1 MRTLLTLMGIA
12 AIVTYSVL
20 GMMLMND
27 WAVVAASG
35 FPLDRTIADME
46 ARGELYT
53 AIPGFGFAAS
63 GIALALVWGL
73 VTIFRPLAMPVW
85 ATVLLWAGIL
95 ALGAPAYFFTAF
107 SNLNS
112 VGDTYYEWNAE
123 AAFALESPLYG
134 ASMIAF
140 VVALGSAAVALA
152 MSAVRRKPS
161 ARWL

>member
-1 MRTLLTLMGIA
+1 MRTLLTLIGIA
-12 AIVTYSVL
+12 AIVIYSVL

-35 FPLDRTIADME
+35 FPLDRTIADMK

-53 AIPGFGFAAS
+53 AIPGYGFAAS

-73 VTIFRPLAMPVW
+73 VTIIRPMAMPVW

-95 ALGAPAYFFTAF
+95 SLGAPAYFFTAF

-123 AAFALESPLYG
+123 AAFALESPLYA
-134 ASMIAF
+134 ASLIAF
-140 VVALGSAAVALA
+140 VIAVGTAAVALTMA
-152 MSAVRRKPS
+152 AVRCKPS
-161 ARWL
+161 AGWL